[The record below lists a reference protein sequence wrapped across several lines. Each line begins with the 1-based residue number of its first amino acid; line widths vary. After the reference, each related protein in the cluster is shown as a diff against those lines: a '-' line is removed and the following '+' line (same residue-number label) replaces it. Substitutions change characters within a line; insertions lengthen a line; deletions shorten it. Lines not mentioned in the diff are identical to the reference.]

1 MQKLKIFLLNL
12 NVLENALFLIA
23 DGFNEAVINLERSTS
38 NPTYRWSHKVDHKD
52 LKRGDHIYAWRIG
65 FTYQHHGIVIEKS
78 DIPDKKYWTNPIP
91 VIEDIMVIENTRSK
105 PNMRIV
111 TLSQFA
117 NNYCIRLVYYGMNR
131 KRDVFL
137 CDLKLRGKC
146 YLEDALLPD
155 AVVKNACFLYHSSG
169 PQNGRVSAS
178 HEFKM
183 GGYNLLMCNC
193 EHVAFACSTDA
204 ELIKRC
210 TEEKLQP
217 AYESQQIMALWNT
230 VGTTATIGMWHA
242 MEKSIPWETLINQIL
257 PDTTG
262 FSKHVLNAIQRGAA
276 CKQSFTSF
284 IRVAGPA
291 IGIIAASLCCFDIVT
306 SIIRYVIYK
315 VTKGAKRLAY
325 LALGVAIKGVECIEK
340 ICESILSNGLAT
352 VFSLLGGTL
361 GMSIPIPFLNLIVS
375 ALLSTVGLVIGRYV
389 AGIPINIYRRYRC
402 IQKKTRKNNTPPA
415 IEQ

>member
-1 MQKLKIFLLNL
+1 
-12 NVLENALFLIA
+12 
-23 DGFNEAVINLERSTS
+23 GFNEAVINLERSTS

-155 AVVKNACFLYHSSG
+155 AVVKNACFLYHSS
-169 PQNGRVSAS
+169 
-178 HEFKM
+178 
-183 GGYNLLMCNC
+183 
-193 EHVAFACSTDA
+193 
-204 ELIKRC
+204 
-210 TEEKLQP
+210 

-306 SIIRYVIYK
+306 SIIRYLIYK

>member
-217 AYESQQIMALWNT
+217 A
-230 VGTTATIGMWHA
+230 
-242 MEKSIPWETLINQIL
+242 
-257 PDTTG
+257 
-262 FSKHVLNAIQRGAA
+262 
-276 CKQSFTSF
+276 
-284 IRVAGPA
+284 